1 MNSETDS
8 RLHLALNTAHFD
20 DSVRF
25 YEALFG
31 VPPTKLKDGYAKF
44 DVERPALN
52 FTLNRVA
59 EVTGNRVSHLGIQV
73 PLAETVLEETVRLE
87 TLGLLPQL
95 EQGTEC
101 CYAVQDKVWVD
112 DPDGNAWE
120 VFVVLQQIEEH
131 HGNAG
136 CCRN

>member
-1 MNSETDS
+1 MTVETDS
-8 RLHLALNTAHFD
+8 KLHLALNTAHFE

-31 VPPTKLKDGYAKF
+31 MAPTKLKDGYAKF
-44 DVERPALN
+44 DVPHPALN
-52 FTLNRVA
+52 FTLHRVA
-59 EVTGNRVSHLGIQV
+59 EATGNRVSHLGIQV
-73 PLAETVLEETVRLE
+73 PLAPTVLEEKKRLE
-87 TLGLLPQL
+87 ALGLATRL

-101 CYAVQDKVWVD
+101 CYSVQDKVWVD

-120 VFVVLQQIEEH
+120 VFVVLRPIEEH
-131 HGNAG
+131 DASYT